1 MADKTS
7 FEAYQKSGFN
17 PASGVSDLQ
26 EQSSQVP
33 VSDDALRD
41 QAIAQYADTLKTLDD
56 SYSKQLSSIIA
67 TQANDEKL
75 LNEQYNNSIASMA
88 AQLKKRGLD
97 VTASLP
103 QAQAAAL
110 NKHMNDVMTVRQG
123 LYNAQ
128 RSLPEQQKQLLV
140 TDYDKAIAQRMAANR
155 ATNVPVLS
163 ELLSQIAEL
172 QNASYTDYINY
183 LLSKRGGGGGGGSR
197 RRSGSSGSSG
207 AKSAGSNGFVNPSD
221 LAGTAYK
228 VVDIYAGGAARR
240 QTNGGRNARKLTS
253 TTQDGSKYSF

>member
-7 FEAYQKSGFN
+7 FGAYQKSGFN

-56 SYSKQLSSIIA
+56 SYSKQLSSIIVA
-67 TQANDEKL
+67 QANDEKL

-197 RRSGSSGSSG
+197 RRSGSSGASG
-207 AKSAGSNGFVNPSD
+207 AKSTGSNGYVSASE
-221 LAGTAYK
+221 LAGYANGLRSGASTTVTA
-228 VVDIYAGGAARR
+228 
-240 QTNGGRNARKLTS
+240 TS
-253 TTQDGSKYSF
+253 TYVDPFGKGRY